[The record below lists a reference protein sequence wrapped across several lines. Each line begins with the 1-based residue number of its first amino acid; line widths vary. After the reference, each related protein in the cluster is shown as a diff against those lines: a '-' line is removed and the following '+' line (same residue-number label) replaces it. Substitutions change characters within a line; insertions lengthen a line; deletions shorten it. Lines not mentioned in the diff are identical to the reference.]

1 MLKKYLSFVFLL
13 GMFLFISCK
22 DKSTEPTEPT
32 DYTNADGI
40 LGGILYDSFWA
51 TEANYSKASD
61 QNLVNK
67 LKTYSDFFRCKQCHG
82 WDLLGTNGAYINRGP
97 KTNRPNISSVNL
109 STIVKTK
116 TPQELFDAIKKTT
129 GRRDINYDLST
140 YNPSTNA
147 SIGDQMPNFSQLL
160 SDKEIWALVKFLKN
174 EVINVSDLYDF
185 QLTGTYPTGKISYSN
200 IGKDGNAANGKT
212 YFTQKCQV
220 CHGPDGKLI
229 PDLDKTP
236 GLTLGKFIRTKPN
249 EAQHKIKFGQLGS
262 PMIALKTSLQD
273 MKNLYKA
280 ATDTLTFPN
289 K

>member
-1 MLKKYLSFVFLL
+1 MIKYYLSITLVLLVFL
-13 GMFLFISCK
+13 FTSCK
-22 DKSTEPTEPT
+22 DKSTEPSEPS

-97 KTNRPNISSVNL
+97 KTNRPNVSSINL
-109 STIVKTK
+109 LNIAKTK
-116 TPQELFDAIKKTT
+116 SPQELFDAMKKTA
-129 GRRDINYDLST
+129 GRRDVNYDLAT
-140 YNPSTNA
+140 YNPTSNA
-147 SIGDQMPNFSQLL
+147 SVGDQMPNYTQLL
-160 SDKEIWALVKFLKN
+160 SDKEIWALVKFMKN
-174 EVINVSDLYDF
+174 EVINNADLYDS
-185 QLTGTYPTGKISYSN
+185 QITGSYPTGSIKFTN
-200 IGKDGNAANGKT
+200 IGKDGNATSGKT
-212 YFTQKCQV
+212 YYAQKCQV
-220 CHGPDGKLI
+220 CHGADGKLI
-229 PDLDKTP
+229 PNLDKTS
-236 GLTLGKFIRTKPN
+236 GMTLGKFMRTKPN

-262 PMIALKTSLQD
+262 SMTASKTSLQD

-280 ATDTLTFPN
+280 VTDTITYPN